1 MNILFFLTPKSQVK
15 FIDDTMSVR
24 QALEV
29 MDFYRYSTIPLLTKD
44 GEIYRGANIENASFS
59 LTMCAER
66 NAIFNAYCHGVT
78 QDDIEALAIVADTEL
93 PVSPCGSCRQVLS
106 ELFPHDKK
114 IYLANL
120 RGDIKETT
128 VDELLPYSFDSDD
141 L

>member
-1 MNILFFLTPKSQVK
+1 MTKEDLVYEAIEARDLSYSPYSK
-15 FIDDTMSVR
+15 FAVG
-24 QALEV
+24 AA
-29 MDFYRYSTIPLLTKD
+29 LLTKD

-128 VDELLPYSFDSDD
+128 VDELLPYSFNSDD

>member
-1 MNILFFLTPKSQVK
+1 MTKEDLVYEAIEARDLSYSPYSK
-15 FIDDTMSVR
+15 FAVG
-24 QALEV
+24 AA
-29 MDFYRYSTIPLLTKD
+29 LLTKD

>member
-1 MNILFFLTPKSQVK
+1 MTKEDLVYEAIEARDLSYSPYSK
-15 FIDDTMSVR
+15 FAVG
-24 QALEV
+24 AA
-29 MDFYRYSTIPLLTKD
+29 LLTKD

-141 L
+141 I

>member
-1 MNILFFLTPKSQVK
+1 MRKEDLVYRAIEAREMSYSPYSK
-15 FIDDTMSVR
+15 FAVG
-24 QALEV
+24 AA
-29 MDFYRYSTIPLLTKD
+29 LLTSD
-44 GEIYRGANIENASFS
+44 GEVYLGTNIENAAYG

-78 QDDIEALAIVADTEL
+78 QDDIEALAIVADTDL
-93 PVSPCGSCRQVLS
+93 PVSPCGACRQVLS

-120 RGDIKETT
+120 KGDIKETT
-128 VDELLPYSFDSDD
+128 VDELLPYSFDSED

>member
-1 MNILFFLTPKSQVK
+1 MTKEDLVYEAIEARDLSYSPYSK
-15 FIDDTMSVR
+15 FAVG
-24 QALEV
+24 AA
-29 MDFYRYSTIPLLTKD
+29 LLTKD

-66 NAIFNAYCHGVT
+66 NAIFNAYCHGVS

>member
-1 MNILFFLTPKSQVK
+1 MRKEDLVYRAIEAREMSYSPYSK
-15 FIDDTMSVR
+15 FAVG
-24 QALEV
+24 AA
-29 MDFYRYSTIPLLTKD
+29 LLTSD
-44 GEIYRGANIENASFS
+44 GEVYLGTNIENAAYG

-78 QDDIEALAIVADTEL
+78 QDDIEALAIVADTDL

-106 ELFPHDKK
+106 ELFPHDKV

-120 RGDIKETT
+120 KGDIKVVKIE
-128 VDELLPYSFDSDD
+128 DLLPYSFDSDD

>member
-1 MNILFFLTPKSQVK
+1 MTKEDLVYEAIEARDLSYSPYSK
-15 FIDDTMSVR
+15 FAVG
-24 QALEV
+24 AA
-29 MDFYRYSTIPLLTKD
+29 LLTKD

-128 VDELLPYSFDSDD
+128 IDELLPYSFDSDD

>member
-1 MNILFFLTPKSQVK
+1 MTKEDLVYEAIEARDLSYSPYSK
-15 FIDDTMSVR
+15 FAVG
-24 QALEV
+24 AA
-29 MDFYRYSTIPLLTKD
+29 LLTKD

-78 QDDIEALAIVADTEL
+78 QDDIEALAIVADSEL

>member
-1 MNILFFLTPKSQVK
+1 MTKEDLVYEAIEARDLSYSPYSK
-15 FIDDTMSVR
+15 FAVG
-24 QALEV
+24 AA
-29 MDFYRYSTIPLLTKD
+29 LLTKD

-128 VDELLPYSFDSDD
+128 VDDLLPYSFDSDD

>member
-1 MNILFFLTPKSQVK
+1 MTKEDLVYEAIEARDLSYSPYSK
-15 FIDDTMSVR
+15 FAVG
-24 QALEV
+24 AA
-29 MDFYRYSTIPLLTKD
+29 LLTKD

-93 PVSPCGSCRQVLS
+93 PVSPCGSCRQVSS